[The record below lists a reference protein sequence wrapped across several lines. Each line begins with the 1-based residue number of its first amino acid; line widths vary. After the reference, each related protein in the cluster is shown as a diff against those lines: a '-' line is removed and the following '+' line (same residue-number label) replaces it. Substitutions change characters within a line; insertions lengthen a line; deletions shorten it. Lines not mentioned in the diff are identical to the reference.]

1 MDLSNESKTLFI
13 TLLGKANMSKKNL
26 FLKDTKAEEII
37 SNLNYDLR
45 DLKVSKWLS
54 MYLSLRSAII
64 DELCD
69 KYCSNNPNTTI
80 IHLGCG
86 LDSRCLRVKQNFCKW
101 YDIDYENVID
111 IRKKFYNDTYKYK
124 MIGSS
129 ICDYK
134 WLEEIDNNS
143 DILIIMEGLTMY
155 LKEEEIKELL
165 VQINNRFNNIHI
177 IFDAYSKKAVKY
189 SKRKNPVKQVGAKV
203 NYGVDSAEEFLK
215 LNNNLKYISTHLIK
229 RNDNEL
235 PFFTKF
241 VFNHLYCGKFS
252 QSLYKIYEFKL

>member
-1 MDLSNESKTLFI
+1 
-13 TLLGKANMSKKNL
+13 MSKKNL

-111 IRKKFYNDTYKYK
+111 IRKSFI
-124 MIGSS
+124 M
-129 ICDYK
+129 
-134 WLEEIDNNS
+134 
-143 DILIIMEGLTMY
+143 ILIN
-155 LKEEEIKELL
+155 IK
-165 VQINNRFNNIHI
+165 
-177 IFDAYSKKAVKY
+177 
-189 SKRKNPVKQVGAKV
+189 
-203 NYGVDSAEEFLK
+203 
-215 LNNNLKYISTHLIK
+215 
-229 RNDNEL
+229 
-235 PFFTKF
+235 
-241 VFNHLYCGKFS
+241 
-252 QSLYKIYEFKL
+252 

>member
-1 MDLSNESKTLFI
+1 
-13 TLLGKANMSKKNL
+13 MS
-26 FLKDTKAEEII
+26 
-37 SNLNYDLR
+37 
-45 DLKVSKWLS
+45 
-54 MYLSLRSAII
+54 
-64 DELCD
+64 
-69 KYCSNNPNTTI
+69 
-80 IHLGCG
+80 
-86 LDSRCLRVKQNFCKW
+86 
-101 YDIDYENVID
+101 
-111 IRKKFYNDTYKYK
+111 
-124 MIGSS
+124 
-129 ICDYK
+129 
-134 WLEEIDNNS
+134 
-143 DILIIMEGLTMY
+143 
-155 LKEEEIKELL
+155 EIKELL